1 MAEALY
7 DLLRPSLS
15 PSTTTSDFSST
26 VSEYLD
32 RLSSLSLASLTT
44 TEPESL
50 NQSANSNALSIRAL
64 ASRSAKSTVT
74 SAEQLS
80 ALSDV
85 LPTITTSVT
94 QLRDAIPALDEQAVN
109 FSTAYSKSRDEN
121 VVLDRRKNAMLVSR
135 QIDKVAEILEL
146 PSLLSTAIASASS
159 GTGSATS
166 YSQALDLHAHVR
178 RLQILYTDSDLI
190 KSVVG
195 TADEAMKD
203 MTRNLVLSLRSPN
216 IRLAAAIRT
225 IGLLRR
231 VAPELAG
238 PATKQ
243 SPKEPA
249 TWSSSF
255 PTQSDNSSEGH
266 YGALFLTARLFNL
279 LTTLDALSPLR
290 DLADQETARRMSS
303 EKSTNTNT
311 TSSDPSRRT
320 STNTNTASN
329 GQQTERYLK
338 RYIEIFREQS
348 FTTISTFRNIFP
360 EAAPSGEDGNPTNST
375 QQPTSALT
383 TFPLHLVTML
393 MDVLRT
399 YLPNVTDSQARES
412 LLMQV
417 LYAANSL
424 GRLGADFSLII
435 ALLEE
440 EHDLPDEDD
449 NEVGPPPAELK
460 DDNYVNTNAD
470 FWNGPPHKQTNGT
483 TDVHENTDDQVG
495 GSESEEPGPRANT
508 HLPVPDSNSTMTKPQ
523 PEWLRVMEKHRVQA
537 ARLETLSTGG
547 GARSSSSGG

>member
-7 DLLRPSLS
+7 DLLRPSLRS
-15 PSTTTSDFSST
+15 STATTDFSST
-26 VSEYLD
+26 VSKYLD

-50 NQSANSNALSIRAL
+50 NQGANSNALSIRAL

-80 ALSDV
+80 ALSNV
-85 LPTITTSVT
+85 LPAISTSVI

-135 QIDKVAEILEL
+135 QVDKVAEILEL
-146 PSLLSTAIASASS
+146 PSLLSTAIVSASS

-166 YSQALDLHAHVR
+166 YSQALDLHAHIK
-178 RLQILYTDSDLI
+178 RLQILYPDSDLI
-190 KSVVG
+190 KSVVA

-238 PATKQ
+238 PTTKS
-243 SPKEPA
+243 SPKEPL
-249 TWSSSF
+249 TLSISF
-255 PTQSDNSSEGH
+255 PATSERPSEGH
-266 YGALFLTARLFNL
+266 YGALFLTSRFSNL

-290 DLADQETARRMSS
+290 DLADQETARRLAPAIPMST
-303 EKSTNTNT
+303 KPTPP
-311 TSSDPSRRT
+311 DPSRRA
-320 STNTNTASN
+320 STNINISAASH

-348 FTTISTFRNIFP
+348 FTTISMFRNIFP
-360 EAAPSGEDGNPTNST
+360 DPDPSVNNGLSAKST
-375 QQPTSALT
+375 QQPPSALT
-383 TFPLHLVTML
+383 TFPLHLVAML
-393 MDVLRT
+393 METLRT
-399 YLPNVTDSQARES
+399 YLPNVTDPQARES

-440 EHDLPDEDD
+440 EHDLQDEDEDD
-449 NEVGPPPAELK
+449 PPSTDINHDSHLSAQNGDTTNNETSVMLSHE
-460 DDNYVNTNAD
+460 
-470 FWNGPPHKQTNGT
+470 QSNGT
-483 TDVHENTDDQVG
+483 ADDEDKKTDDV
-495 GSESEEPGPRANT
+495 EEIIEQP
-508 HLPVPDSNSTMTKPQ
+508 KPTQGQ

-537 ARLETLSTGG
+537 ARLETLAS
-547 GARSSSSGG
+547 GAQGR